1 MDIGWSDI
9 VKIKSKI
16 LLLFFLSVLI
26 ITMSVSLYSIESLYS
41 KNLSNAI
48 SEYSKVSREH
58 VKSIENFLQSSD
70 RKKLDGIYSYIED
83 FSSSSSRI
91 YEIYLNESMVFKNH
105 SLAIDGE
112 RKELKEDKWN
122 YILREH
128 EGKFF
133 LFVSRVFELDGSK
146 IRVCNISDL
155 SWIEYQRKQQYIYVF
170 SILILVM
177 FLGSIIIKKILDILF
192 SDMDKLKIMSEKIGQ
207 GDYSYNIES
216 YGKDEIGN
224 LVENFNQMGSLVN
237 KQVDEIKK
245 DKELKDRFLRNFNH
259 EIKTPLTSIIGISD
273 MLEKGLVKK
282 EDETEMI
289 AIINSEGKRI
299 LALQRVVLKEL
310 ELDKI
315 KKEKTSVKSIF
326 EEIQYI
332 YKYSSNQKNIDLIYQ
347 GEDYFIDVNPKLFI
361 QAIGNIIEN
370 AIRYSQEG
378 GSVIFKVDKD
388 SISILDGGPGLDLD
402 LRDNIFQAFEKS
414 KDSKGQG
421 IGLYLTKKIVDK
433 HGFGIRVESDDKG
446 TVFNIKYK

>member
-1 MDIGWSDI
+1 M
-9 VKIKSKI
+9 KIKSKI

-48 SEYSKVSREH
+48 SEYTKVSREH

-105 SLAIDGE
+105 SIAIGGE

-122 YILREH
+122 YILRDH
-128 EGKFF
+128 EGKLF
-133 LFVSRVFELDGSK
+133 LFVSGVFESDGRK

-155 SWIEYQRKQQYIYVF
+155 SWIEYQRKQQYMYVF

-192 SDMDKLKIMSEKIGQ
+192 SDMDKLKIMSERIGQ
-207 GDYSYNIES
+207 GDYSYSIES
-216 YGKDEIGN
+216 YGKDEIGK

-237 KQVDEIKK
+237 KQVDQIKK

-273 MLEKGLVKK
+273 MLDKGLVKK
-282 EDETEMI
+282 EDEAEMI
-289 AIINSEGKRI
+289 SIINLEAKRI

-315 KKEKTSVKSIF
+315 KKEKTSVKSLF

-388 SISILDGGPGLDLD
+388 SISIFDDGPGLDLD

-433 HGFGIRVESDDKG
+433 HGFSIRVESDDRG
-446 TVFNIKYK
+446 TVFKIKFK

>member
-1 MDIGWSDI
+1 
-9 VKIKSKI
+9 
-16 LLLFFLSVLI
+16 
-26 ITMSVSLYSIESLYS
+26 MSVSLYSIESLYS

>member
-1 MDIGWSDI
+1 M
-9 VKIKSKI
+9 KIKSKI

-446 TVFNIKYK
+446 TVFNIKYKW